1 MLMAEESRSRV
12 LGIDY
17 GAKRIGVAVSDPT
30 GLIARGLPTISHESL
45 PKTLELLENLVHE
58 LGVRL
63 VVVGF
68 PLTLRG
74 EVGHMADKTERFM
87 QKLRERLDVPVEAWD
102 ERLTTA
108 LAHRTAKEYGK
119 SPGRNKTAIDEIA
132 ATLILQNFLDHQ
144 RSKMPKLDE

>member
-1 MLMAEESRSRV
+1 MVEERRTRV

-17 GAKRIGVAVSDPT
+17 GVKRIGLAVSDPT
-30 GLIARGLPTISHESL
+30 GLIAQGLPTLSHKSL
-45 PKTLELLENLVHE
+45 PKTLESLENIVHE

-68 PLTLRG
+68 PLTMRG
-74 EVGHMADKTERFM
+74 EIGDMADKTEKFM
-87 QKLRERLDVPVEAWD
+87 QRLRERLDVPVEAWD
-102 ERLTTA
+102 ERLTTV

-132 ATLILQNFLDHQ
+132 ATLILQNYLDRQ
-144 RSKMPKLDE
+144 RAKMSKLDE